1 MYIFVLKI
9 AAPDA
14 YLAGS
19 RMLLKLLLF
28 EAADCYGSHFEKTGP
43 KSLCVILHVFLSNR
57 GSELAKAPEF
67 FHGNKM
73 DILFGQTFNDRR
85 I

>member
-1 MYIFVLKI
+1 
-9 AAPDA
+9 
-14 YLAGS
+14 
-19 RMLLKLLLF
+19 MLLKLWLF

-43 KSLCVILHVFLSNR
+43 KSLCVILHVFLSNW

-67 FHGNKM
+67 LHGNKM
-73 DILFGQTFNDRR
+73 DILFGQKLHDRR